1 MAADRASVAARDTA
15 RVAAAGA
22 RAVAA
27 ATALRSMPDSPEAA
41 QSAAQAV
48 TELLSTVDAARSSA
62 QRPPLPGAAA
72 PSADAALAK
81 RKEEALVQKRY
92 NRDPSSEEALTG
104 DVAGAAITRMVE
116 ELPAYR
122 LWNWLTRPNLY
133 GLENIPDER
142 PLLFVGNHT
151 MYGIYDMPL
160 MVYEMKKRK
169 GIVLR
174 GLAHPLHYASAFG
187 DLLARY
193 GAVKA
198 TPRNY
203 FKLLEAG
210 EAVLLY
216 PGGAR
221 EVAKRRGEENKLLWK
236 EDTDFV
242 RLAMRFGCTIVPFAA
257 LGVDDAFGIALDSK
271 DIMASPLGEPIRQAI
286 QAAGF
291 PADAGLD
298 VADAVPPIAL
308 GMGGL
313 PFVPNAQ
320 RLYFHFGKP
329 IRTDGF
335 TPAEIAD
342 KDKCSQLYAE
352 VRKAVEDGAGDP
364 SCCCAAWFVL
374 LADFSPRAYRALLL
388 TFLCFALHRL
398 MQALFSS
405 SRSARR
411 TRSGIS
417 CRGWF

>member
-1 MAADRASVAARDTA
+1 MKSIL
-15 RVAAAGA
+15 AGA
-22 RAVAA
+22 EAQVA
-27 ATALRSMPDSPEAA
+27 R
-41 QSAAQAV
+41 
-48 TELLSTVDAARSSA
+48 
-62 QRPPLPGAAA
+62 
-72 PSADAALAK
+72 
-81 RKEEALVQKRY
+81 RY
-92 NRDPSSEEALTG
+92 HRDPTSEEALTG

-160 MVYEMKKRK
+160 MVYELKKRK

-210 EAVLLY
+210 ETVLLY

-271 DIMASPLGEPIRQAI
+271 DIMASPLGEPIRQAV

-298 VADAVPPIAL
+298 IADAMPPIAL
-308 GMGGL
+308 GVGGL

-320 RLYFHFGKP
+320 RLYFYFGKP

-335 TPAEIAD
+335 TKEELAD
-342 KDKCSQLYAE
+342 KETCSQLYAG
-352 VRKAVEDGAGDP
+352 VRRAVEDGARRRRGL
-364 SCCCAAWFVL
+364 AARCW
-374 LADFSPRAYRALLL
+374 LAAALCPGESAGWCPRGRHPWRALLVVSRRSL
-388 TFLCFALHRL
+388 PRRSSPRRHCVPEAEEGRGPDPGPPAEDGSERL
-398 MQALFSS
+398 
-405 SRSARR
+405 RR
-411 TRSGIS
+411 VGREVEG
-417 CRGWF
+417 CC